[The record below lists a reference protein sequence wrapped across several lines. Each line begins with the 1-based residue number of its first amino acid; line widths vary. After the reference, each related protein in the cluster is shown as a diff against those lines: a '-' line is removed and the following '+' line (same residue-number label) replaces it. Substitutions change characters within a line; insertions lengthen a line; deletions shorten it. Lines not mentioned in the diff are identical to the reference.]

1 MAMSALF
8 MPSAAALSK
17 RLSNHAKKLAH
28 RVMID
33 RYKSVEIVL
42 AFMVNIPW
50 MFPGEQSTDDETCAY
65 ISMANTVATDLSL
78 HKSLVSTEMLDPG
91 SGIGLARGDCL
102 DPRSALAMDGFP
114 DLDPWS
120 DRGRLLLR
128 NRERCW
134 ISLFVLERGYVAFL
148 L

>member
-17 RLSNHAKKLAH
+17 RLSNHTKKLAQ
-28 RVMID
+28 RVIVH

-42 AFMVNIPW
+42 ALLVNVPW
-50 MFPGEQSTDDETCAY
+50 MFPGEQSTDDETCLY
-65 ISMANTVATDLSL
+65 ISIANTIATDLSL
-78 HKSLVSTEMLDPG
+78 HKSLVSTEMLDPA

-102 DPRSALAMDGFP
+102 DPRAALAMDGFP
-114 DLDPWS
+114 DLDAWS
-120 DRGRLLLR
+120 DKGRLLLR

-134 ISLFVLERGYVAFL
+134 ISLFVLERG
-148 L
+148 